1 MKATRVSVAGMLV
14 LTSMIGCVAPQKEP
28 TTPPPAYTLTELISK
43 VDQSTENLQR
53 FRSKGGR
60 MTSKILTDKGLKQYD
75 LDGVVILYESPRN
88 MYLSG
93 GFLGHPALQIGSN
106 RERYWL
112 GVMHDPS
119 RFYWGWWKFADSECN
134 EWKMGGPMKL
144 MEAIGRVNLRN
155 LEGKLLGPVLRR
167 NKEANV
173 LMYMAVDQAGNWY
186 IAKEALLSLHEPI
199 VVNKIIYYNEDGSEY
214 LVISFSDYK
223 QSEPGTLMARRIEL
237 NWPADQG
244 YIKLTMGK
252 PRIEKSFPEAAF
264 VMPDPDTFNEVIQV
278 DSKCK

>member
-1 MKATRVSVAGMLV
+1 MVCVAGTIL
-14 LTSMIGCVAPQKEP
+14 LSSLAGCLQPVQKVP
-28 TTPPPAYTLTELISK
+28 TTPPPTFTLTELISK
-43 VDQSTENLQR
+43 VDSNTENLKR

-60 MTSKILTDKGLKQYD
+60 MTTKILTDKGLKQYD
-75 LDGVVILYESPRN
+75 LDGVVILYENPRN

-106 RERYWL
+106 QEKYWL

-119 RFYWGWWKFADSECN
+119 RLYWGYWKFADAECN

-144 MEAIGRVNLRN
+144 MEAIGQVNLRN

-167 NKEANV
+167 NKDANV
-173 LMYMAVDQAGNWY
+173 LMYMAVDDAGNWY
-186 IAKEALLSLHEPI
+186 IAKEILLSQYEPI
-199 VVNKIIYYNEDGSEY
+199 VVNKITYYNADSSEY
-214 LVISFSDYK
+214 LIISFFDYK
-223 QSEPGTLMARRIEL
+223 QSGPGTLMARRVEL

-244 YIKLTMGK
+244 YMKLTMGR
-252 PRIEKSFPEAAF
+252 PRQEKSFPEAAF
-264 VMPDPDTFNEVIQV
+264 VMPDPATFNDVTQV